1 MNLDNFSLAQ
11 LRDLQENVK
20 KQLKVREQKDLDEA
34 RAKIAQIAQSVGK
47 SVKELVGDGKTVK
60 ATQTVAA
67 KYRNPKDA
75 SQQWSGRGRQ
85 PKWVKE
91 WVDSGKT
98 LDQAKI

>member
-1 MNLDNFSLAQ
+1 MNLDNLSVAQ

-34 RAKIAQIAQSVGK
+34 RAKVLRIAQSVGK
-47 SVKELVGDGKTVK
+47 SIKELVGDGKVVK
-60 ATQTVAA
+60 ATQTVAV
-67 KYRNPKDA
+67 KYRNPKDT

-91 WVDSGKT
+91 WIDSGKT
-98 LDQAKI
+98 LDQAKV